1 LPCAERLVK
10 PPYYAYSETWRHLMS
25 DIAQVDRIMTEVT
38 ALGERERVLLFQ
50 KIGELIDPADEED
63 VPVESVFG
71 IWKDRDITLENIR
84 QKAWRQK

>member
-1 LPCAERLVK
+1 M
-10 PPYYAYSETWRHLMS
+10 HDM
-25 DIAQVDRIMTEVT
+25 AQIDRIMTEVA
-38 ALGERERVLLFQ
+38 ALEEAEKLLLFH
-50 KIGELIDPADEED
+50 KIEQLIDPIACEED